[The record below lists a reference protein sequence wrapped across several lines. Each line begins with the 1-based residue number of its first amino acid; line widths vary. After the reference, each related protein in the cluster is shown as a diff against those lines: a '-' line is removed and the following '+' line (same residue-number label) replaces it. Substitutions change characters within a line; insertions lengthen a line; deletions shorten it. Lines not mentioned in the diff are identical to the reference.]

1 MKVAIIPN
9 ISKKDVPFYTEKI
22 IKTLMEFNVSILME
36 RQYEMAFKDTG
47 CCFYSEIE
55 DVFNLC
61 DVVLAV
67 GGDGTL
73 IHTAK
78 FASKAKKPILGVN
91 LGRLGFVSGLEV
103 NELYK
108 LGKIV
113 NGNYETQ
120 NRMLL
125 CIEVLKKTG
134 KEAFYALN
142 DAVISRGELSRI
154 LDVDIMLEETN
165 VCAFRSDGVILATPT
180 GSTAYSLSAGG
191 PIVDPR
197 MGCILMTPLCSHS
210 MFSRPQIFSEDSK
223 LIINARS
230 RENAGVFLTIDGEDV
245 IDISD
250 GTLISV
256 SKASLPVKL
265 INLEDK
271 SFYQKISEKLS
282 ERRVGLM

>member
-1 MKVAIIPN
+1 MPN
-9 ISKKDVPFYTEKI
+9 MSKKDAFIYTEKI
-22 IKTLMEFNVSILME
+22 IKTLMEFNVSVLME
-36 RQYEMAFKDTG
+36 KQYEIDFRETD

-55 DVFNLC
+55 DVFDLC

-73 IHTAK
+73 IHMAK

-108 LGKIV
+108 LKNLV

-120 NRMLL
+120 KRMLL
-125 CIEVLKKTG
+125 CVEVLRKTG
-134 KEAFYALN
+134 QEIFYALN

-154 LDVDIMLEETN
+154 LDIDIMLEKTN
-165 VCAFRSDGVILATPT
+165 VCDFRSDGVILATPT

-191 PIVDPR
+191 PILDPR
-197 MGCILMTPLCSHS
+197 MKCILMTPICSHS
-210 MFSRPQIFSEDSK
+210 MFSRPQVFSEDSR
-223 LIINARS
+223 LIINAKS
-230 RENAGVFLTIDGEDV
+230 RENAGVFLTVDGEDV
-245 IDISD
+245 IDISK
-250 GTLISV
+250 GASVVV
-256 SKASLPVKL
+256 SKAFLPVEL